1 MPILARLFPRGQ
13 TRSEAEREYLNQ
25 SVSRY
30 DLECRERDIAR
41 GMFAGYYEPMP
52 SSRATA
58 ARRTSA
64 GSFSTLTSHGG
75 KGMEMLFSLKMS
87 HSAK

>member
-1 MPILARLFPRGQ
+1 MSFFAQLFPRGM
-13 TRSEAEREYLNQ
+13 TRSEAERAYLNG

-41 GMFAGYYEPMP
+41 GKFAGYYEPMP
-52 SSRATA
+52 SAAPKA
-58 ARRTSA
+58 ARRDSA
-64 GSFSTLTSHGG
+64 GSLSSLTSRWG